1 MRHSMLKAILF
12 ADAVQYSQHM
22 AMDEPSTVEF
32 IQSCFD
38 VFRVLAP
45 QYRGEVLK
53 TMGDGALADFESAV
67 EALRFGLEVQSRFR
81 VMDAALTPE
90 RRIDF
95 RLGIDLGEVQ
105 FRDGELFGHI
115 VNVAARL
122 QSLAE
127 PGGICI
133 SQAVFDQVHHHVAAT
148 YRSLGPQALKNI
160 PRPVIA
166 YQVLG
171 ADENP
176 EGRDDRLLRRLM
188 ISVLDQLSVRSSLGD
203 ELTPGSLKA
212 QALLGYLV
220 LSHRSSEMRERLAG
234 LLWSDKSR
242 VAARHA
248 LSAALK
254 QIGDVFRRAGSD
266 ALTAGNDKV
275 SVAPAGL
282 EVDLLSISEGLAHG
296 SISRALLDGRVSPDA
311 ILAGLDH
318 ADSVFASWLR
328 VARHRWRERL
338 VEQLEQCIERF
349 NGDLASMKHAATALL
364 AIDPTHERAAC
375 ILMRAYVADG
385 QAAAAL
391 RIYRS
396 LADVLSSEF
405 GIGPSSEAQE
415 IVAMIRSGRS
425 EAMEIAVPA
434 AVVKVPAGRLP
445 VIEVRPF
452 AASDDMTASA
462 HLLSGFR
469 ADIIGCLTKFREWV
483 IIEDQDNA
491 LVEVGDATIDYM
503 LDARS
508 LVGEGAVIIALTDV
522 KNNHV
527 LWSERFPLSLEDWR
541 RTSAG
546 IARRVAATLDIYL
559 SAERASGGHGRRDV
573 SLSAYDTWLRGEN
586 LLLRWAPEAEAEAET
601 LFREVIRA
609 MPQFAPAYSSLASI
623 FNVRHMIVPG
633 FRRDPLLAAEAL
645 RLAQTAVQLDPLET
659 RAHLTLAWS
668 CIMAGRFE
676 QAAIH
681 YDLAFELN
689 PNNPRTLL
697 SCAHGLAFLGV
708 SDKAASLERLAL
720 ELSPVVASYQWGY
733 IAGIH
738 FIAEDYAGSV
748 SAAERGVGSL
758 LDLHA
763 WRAAALA
770 HMGRSREAG
779 EAAAEFL
786 GSVRRQWGDAAP
798 DDPGIVSWVLH
809 GLPFKEEKCRQRFV
823 NGLRIAGL
831 DTG

>member
-22 AMDEPSTVEF
+22 ATDEPSTVEF
-32 IQSCFD
+32 IQCCFD
-38 VFRVLAP
+38 VFRGLAP

-67 EALRFGLEVQSRFR
+67 EALRFALEVQSLFR
-81 VMDAALTPE
+81 EMDSTLAAD

-95 RLGIDLGEVQ
+95 RIGIDLGEVH

-160 PRPVIA
+160 PRPVPA
-166 YQVLG
+166 YQVL
-171 ADENP
+171 AAAENP
-176 EGRDDRLLRRLM
+176 RDDRLFRKLM
-188 ISVLDQLSVRSSLGD
+188 ISVLDQFSVRSSLGE
-203 ELTPGSLKA
+203 ELTPSSLKA
-212 QALLGYLV
+212 RGLLGYLV
-220 LSHRSSEMRERLAG
+220 LSPRSGEARERLAG
-234 LLWSDKSR
+234 LLWSDRNR

-248 LSAALK
+248 LTVALK
-254 QIGDVFRRAGSD
+254 QIGEAFRRAGSD
-266 ALTAGNDKV
+266 ALTIGGDKV
-275 SVAPAGL
+275 SLAPAGL
-282 EVDLLSISEGLAHG
+282 EVDLLAISEGLAHG
-296 SISRALLDGRVSPDA
+296 SVARALLDGRVSPDD

-318 ADSVFASWLR
+318 VDDVFASWLR

-349 NGDLASMKHAATALL
+349 SGDALSMRHAATALL
-364 AIDPTHERAAC
+364 AIDPSHERAAC
-375 ILMRAYVADG
+375 ILMRSYASEG
-385 QAAAAL
+385 QGAAAL
-391 RIYRS
+391 RVYRA

-405 GIGPSSEAQE
+405 GIGPSPEARD
-415 IVAMIRSGRS
+415 IVAAIRSGRS
-425 EAMEIAVPA
+425 EVGTLAVSP
-434 AVVKVPAGRLP
+434 VVAKAQAGRLP

-452 AASDDMTASA
+452 AAPDDVTASA

-491 LVEVGDATIDYM
+491 LAEPGHATSDYM

-508 LVGEGAVIIALTDV
+508 PVGEGVVIVTLIEV
-522 KNNHV
+522 KSNHV
-527 LWSERFPLSLEDWR
+527 LWSEGFPLALEDWK

-559 SAERASGGHGRRDV
+559 SAERVCGSHGRRDL
-573 SLSAYDTWLRGEN
+573 SLSAYDAWLRGEN
-586 LLLRWAPEAEAEAET
+586 LLLRWAPEAEAEAEV
-601 LFREVIRA
+601 LFREVIQA

-623 FNVRHMIVPG
+623 FNVRHLIVPG
-633 FRRDPLLAAEAL
+633 FRRDPQLAAEAL
-645 RLAQTAVQLDPLET
+645 WLAQTAVQLDPLET

-697 SCAHGLAFLGV
+697 SCAHGLAFLGD
-708 SDKAASLERLAL
+708 SDKAALLERLAL

-738 FIAEDYAGSV
+738 FISEDYAGSV
-748 SAAERGVGSL
+748 SAAERGAGSL

-770 HMGRSREAG
+770 HMGRPREAS
-779 EAAAEFL
+779 EAAAEL
-786 GSVRRQWGDAAP
+786 LASVRRQWGEPTP
-798 DDPGIVSWVLH
+798 DDPGIVAWVLH
-809 GLPFKEEKCRQRFV
+809 GLPFKDDKCRQRLV
-823 NGLRIAGL
+823 HGLRIAGL
-831 DTG
+831 NIE

>member
-22 AMDEPSTVEF
+22 AVDEPSTVES
-32 IQSCFD
+32 IQRCFD
-38 VFRVLAP
+38 VFRTLAP

-81 VMDAALTPE
+81 EMDAALAPD

-95 RLGIDLGEVQ
+95 RIGIDLGEVQ

-127 PGGICI
+127 PGSICI
-133 SQAVFDQVHHHVAAT
+133 SQAVFDQVHRQVAAT

-160 PRPVIA
+160 PRPVLA
-166 YQVLG
+166 YQVQAG
-171 ADENP
+171 EENAQV
-176 EGRDDRLLRRLM
+176 RDDRLFRRLT
-188 ISVLDQLSVRSSLGD
+188 ISVLDQFSVRSSLGE

-212 QALLGYLV
+212 RALLGYLV
-220 LSHRSSEMRERLAG
+220 LSHRSGEMRERLAG
-234 LLWSDKSR
+234 LLWSDR
-242 VAARHA
+242 NRMAARHA
-248 LSAALK
+248 LAAVLK
-254 QIGDVFRRAGSD
+254 QIGEAFRRAGSD
-266 ALTAGNDKV
+266 ALTSGSDKV

-282 EVDLLSISEGLAHG
+282 DVDLLSISEALAQG
-296 SISRALLDGRVSPDA
+296 SVSNALLEGRVSPDG

-318 ADSVFASWLR
+318 VDDVFASWLR

-338 VEQLEQCIERF
+338 VEQLERCIERF
-349 NGDLASMKHAATALL
+349 GGDVVSMKHAATALL
-364 AIDPTHERAAC
+364 AIDPSHERAAC
-375 ILMRAYVADG
+375 VLMRAYASEG
-385 QAAAAL
+385 QGAAAL
-391 RIYRS
+391 RVYRA

-405 GIGPSSEAQE
+405 GIGPSPEAEE
-415 IVAMIRSGRS
+415 IVAAIRSGRS
-425 EAMEIAVPA
+425 GAGAIAAPSVIA
-434 AVVKVPAGRLP
+434 KGQAGRLP

-452 AASDDMTASA
+452 VAPDAMIASA

-491 LVEVGDATIDYM
+491 LAEPGNATIDYM

-508 LVGEGAVIIALTDV
+508 PVGEGVVVVTLIEV
-522 KNNHV
+522 KSNHV
-527 LWSERFPLSLEDWR
+527 LWSERFPLALEDWIQ
-541 RTSAG
+541 TSAG
-546 IARRVAATLDIYL
+546 IARRIAATLDIYL
-559 SAERASGGHGRRDV
+559 SAERVSGSHGRRDL
-573 SLSAYDTWLRGEN
+573 SLSAYDAWLRGEN
-586 LLLRWAPEAEAEAET
+586 LLLRWAPEAEAEAEV
-601 LFREVIRA
+601 LFREVIQT

-623 FNVRHMIVPG
+623 FNVRHLIVPG
-633 FRRDPLLAAEAL
+633 FRRDPQLAAEAL

-697 SCAHGLAFLGV
+697 SCAHGLAFLGD

-748 SAAERGVGSL
+748 SAAERGAGSL

-770 HMGRSREAG
+770 HLGRPREAG
-779 EAAAEFL
+779 EASAEFL
-786 GSVRRQWGDAAP
+786 ASVRRQWGDAAP

-809 GLPFKEEKCRQRFV
+809 GLPFKDEKCRQRFV
-823 NGLRIAGL
+823 HGLRIAGL
-831 DTG
+831 NTE